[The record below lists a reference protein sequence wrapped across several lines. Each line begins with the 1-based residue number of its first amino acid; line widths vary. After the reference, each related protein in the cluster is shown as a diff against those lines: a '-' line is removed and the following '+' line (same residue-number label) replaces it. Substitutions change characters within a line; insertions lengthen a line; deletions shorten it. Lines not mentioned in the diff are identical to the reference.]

1 MPGRLEFDLT
11 FGRPGGGRSRD
22 DGEPMRLLV
31 MGDFSGRPAADRPP
45 LAERPTHQV
54 DLDTIDAVMR
64 RLRPFVPLASAG
76 IDVQQ
81 IDDFHPDSL
90 YRRLELF
97 QALRQARNKPPAEAG
112 ELLGRLL
119 GKPSE
124 AGAGRAAAPANP
136 IDALIHQIVA
146 PHVVKDTSAETAAH
160 QSAVDAAIAEQM
172 RVLLHDPAFQSIE
185 AAWRGVQWLISS
197 LDLDENLQLHL
208 LDVTRD
214 ELIADIVSAQGKLA
228 QTGVYGALVDRW
240 RNVPGAQ
247 GWSVLSALFSFASS
261 NADIALLA
269 ALGLIAS
276 RAGGPLLGGADPV
289 LAGEGAGEG
298 WQALRSSE
306 AARWI
311 ALAAPRVLLRLPYGR
326 NSDPVEAF
334 TFEEFAGPP
343 VHDQLLW
350 GSPALALTVLLGRA
364 FSERGWEMEPG
375 DEREIGN
382 LPAYTFVRDGEREMQ
397 PAAERFLTESQIQ
410 SMVQAG
416 LVPLASRRDSHA
428 VVAVRFQSVSKPPAP
443 LAW

>member
-1 MPGRLEFDLT
+1 MPGRLEFDLN
-11 FGRPGGGRSRD
+11 FGRPGRRRGD
-22 DGEPMRLLV
+22 EEPMRLLV
-31 MGDFSGRPAADRPP
+31 LGDFSGRPAADRPP
-45 LAERPTHQV
+45 LATRPTQQV
-54 DLDTIDAVMR
+54 DLDNIDAAMR
-64 RLRPFVPLASAG
+64 RLRPRLPLASG
-76 IDVQQ
+76 DIDVQQ

-90 YRRLELF
+90 YRRLDLF
-97 QALRQARNKPPAEAG
+97 QALREARSKPPAEAG

-119 GKPSE
+119 GRPSE
-124 AGAGRAAAPANP
+124 AGAARASAPANP

-146 PHVVKDTSAETAAH
+146 PHVVKDTSAQTAAH
-160 QSAVDAAIAEQM
+160 ASAVDAATAEQM
-172 RVLLHDPAFQSIE
+172 RALLHDPAFQSLE

-208 LDVTRD
+208 FDVTRE
-214 ELIADIVSAQGKLA
+214 ELLSDIVAAQGTLA
-228 QTGVYGALVDRW
+228 QTGIYRALVDRW

-247 GWSVLSALFSFASS
+247 GWSALAALFSFGPST
-261 NADIALLA
+261 ADIGLLA

-276 RAGGPLLGGADPV
+276 QAGGPLLAGAEPA
-289 LAGEGAGEG
+289 LAGDSAGEG

-311 ALAAPRVLLRLPYGR
+311 ALGAPRVLLRLPYGR

-343 VHDQLLW
+343 IHDQLLW
-350 GSPALALTVLLGRA
+350 GSPALAMTVLLGRA
-364 FSERGWEMEPG
+364 FTERGWEMEPG

-410 SMVQAG
+410 AMIEAG

-428 VVAVRFQSVSKPPAP
+428 VVAIRFQSVAHPPAA